1 MFQGQL
7 VGIFLH
13 GRKGTDLHPVE
24 QVEAVAG
31 HGLAGDRYFRND
43 GCGKPDQEVTLIESE
58 SLEALP
64 RDCGLTLLPH
74 QPRRNLL
81 TRGVPLNHLVGRE
94 FTVGEV
100 LLRGLRL
107 CEPCDHLEMLTA
119 AGVKNHLIHRGGLRA
134 EILRG
139 GVLHPGDSI
148 RPCPAETASAAK
160 K

>member
-1 MFQGQL
+1 MFQGQ
-7 VGIFLH
+7 VVAIFLH

-31 HGLAGDRYFRND
+31 RGLVGDRYFRND
-43 GCGKPDQEVTLIESE
+43 GCGKPEQELTLIESE

-64 RDCGLTLLPH
+64 RDCGLALQPH
-74 QPRRNLL
+74 QSRRNLL

-100 LLRGLRL
+100 LLRGVRL
-107 CEPCDHLEMLTA
+107 CEPCGHLEMLTVS
-119 AGVKNHLIHRGGLRA
+119 GVKDHLSHRGGLRA

-139 GVLHPGDSI
+139 GVLRPGDRI
-148 RPCPAETASAAK
+148 QPCPADE
-160 K
+160 